1 MEQPLEEIRNKQK
14 ASWNK
19 FSSGWKKWDMLT
31 MDFLQPIGNSMIT
44 FINPK
49 HQLMVLDIAS
59 GTGEPALTIAERLH
73 KGKVVMTDLSDK
85 MLDVAREKATK
96 KGILNVDTVVC
107 DVCELPFA
115 NNTFDAVTCRFG
127 FMFFPDMHLAAR
139 EMIRVLKP
147 GGKLVTAVWGVP
159 EKNIW
164 VTAIANS
171 IQQHLQLPV
180 PPPEAP
186 GMFRCAKKGLLK
198 NIFEQEQL
206 KNVFEQEVNSQL
218 HSGTAEMYWNMM
230 TEIAAPFV
238 SALSKAD
245 ANTAATIKKEAIQT
259 IEQHF
264 GKVNVSID
272 ASALVIGG
280 EK

>member
-1 MEQPLEEIRNKQK
+1 MEQPLEEIRDKQK

-31 MDFLQPIGNSMIT
+31 MDFLQPIGDTMIAY
-44 FINPK
+44 IDPK
-49 HQLMVLDIAS
+49 HQLMILDIAS

-85 MLDVAREKATK
+85 MLDVAREKAAK
-96 KGILNVDTVVC
+96 KNIHNVDTVVC

-115 NNTFDAVTCRFG
+115 NNAFDAVTCRFG

-164 VTAIANS
+164 VTAIANA

-245 ANTAATIKKEAIQT
+245 ANTVATIKKEAIQT

-264 GKVNVSID
+264 GKVNVAID
-272 ASALVIGG
+272 ASALVVGG

>member
-1 MEQPLEEIRNKQK
+1 MEQSLEEIRDKQK

-19 FSSGWKKWDMLT
+19 FSSGWKKWDAMI
-31 MDFLQPIGNSMIT
+31 MDYLAPMGNAMIEYIQP
-44 FINPK
+44 
-49 HQLMVLDIAS
+49 HQQNLILDIAS
-59 GTGEPALTIAERLH
+59 GTGEPALTIASMLH
-73 KGKVVMTDLSDK
+73 KGRIVMTDLSED
-85 MLDVAREKATK
+85 MLAIAKAKATS
-96 KGILNVDTVVC
+96 LSLQNVDTKVC
-107 DVCELPFA
+107 DVTELPFA
-115 NNTFDAVTCRFG
+115 DNTFDAVTCRFG

-147 GGKLVTAVWGVP
+147 GGKLVTAVWGLP

-171 IQQHLQLPV
+171 IQQHLELPI

-206 KNVFEQEVNSQL
+206 KNLFEQEVNSQL

-245 ANTAATIKKEAIQT
+245 ANTVATIKKEAIQT

-264 GKVNVSID
+264 GKVNVAID

>member
-1 MEQPLEEIRNKQK
+1 MEQPLEEIRDKQK

-19 FSSGWKKWDMLT
+19 FSPGWKKWDVMI
-31 MDFLQPIGNSMIT
+31 MDYLAPMGNAMIEYIQP
-44 FINPK
+44 
-49 HQLMVLDIAS
+49 HQQNLILDIAS
-59 GTGEPALTIAERLH
+59 GTGEPALTIAGMLH
-73 KGKVVMTDLSDK
+73 KGHIVMTDLSED
-85 MLDVAREKATK
+85 MLAIAKAKATS
-96 KGILNVDTVVC
+96 LSLQNVDTKVC
-107 DVCELPFA
+107 DVTELPFA
-115 NNTFDAVTCRFG
+115 DNTFDAVTCRFG

-147 GGKLVTAVWGVP
+147 GGKLVTAVWGLP

-164 VTAIANS
+164 VTAIAHS
-171 IQQHLQLPV
+171 IQQHLQLPI

-186 GMFRCAKKGLLK
+186 CMFRCAKKGLLK

-245 ANTAATIKKEAIQT
+245 ANTAAIIKKEAIQT

-264 GKVNVSID
+264 GKVNVAID

>member
-1 MEQPLEEIRNKQK
+1 MEQPLEEIRDKQK

-19 FSSGWKKWDMLT
+19 FSPGWKKWDVMI
-31 MDFLQPIGNSMIT
+31 MDYLAPMGNAMIEYIQP
-44 FINPK
+44 
-49 HQLMVLDIAS
+49 HQQNLILDIAS
-59 GTGEPALTIAERLH
+59 GTGEPALTIAGMLH
-73 KGKVVMTDLSDK
+73 KGRIVMTDLSED
-85 MLDVAREKATK
+85 MLAIAKAKATS
-96 KGILNVDTVVC
+96 LSLQNVDTKVC
-107 DVCELPFA
+107 DVTELPFA
-115 NNTFDAVTCRFG
+115 DNTFDAVTCRFG

-147 GGKLVTAVWGVP
+147 GGKLVTAVWGLP

-171 IQQHLQLPV
+171 IQQHLQLPI

-245 ANTAATIKKEAIQT
+245 ANTAAIIKKEAIQT

-264 GKVNVSID
+264 GKVNVAID